1 MANVSIFDLV
11 KTISKESISHPDVG
25 AVKTTA
31 GEVAESVKDDVEQ
44 ELPDEEVDAEVSNT
58 KTMQPGPKDG
68 GGTGKAENVDAGKVK
83 TSVSVKDLKIEA
95 DQNGGR
101 EIDVLPNKVN
111 VKDGL
116 SGSDVSHSVENHD
129 NEESALKT
137 IETGGAEA
145 VGKADDLV
153 MDIDAEAEDGTVAGI
168 LSQSETDEKVMGK
181 ILNEIGELENASAAV
196 EGYINLMKRM
206 EKNGCELSNELRE
219 SISIGL
225 KTISQE
231 LFESEIITL
240 EEYRVSNEA
249 NDVALTDNQLDD
261 TEFDGARDKTSKG
274 LSGKLKQI
282 WEAIKRAY
290 HRSLNSLIDL
300 WQSFTTD
307 TTKIKKHL
315 EDLRSRVKVLEG
327 GKEIR
332 LANST
337 RLMIGEE
344 FVGNSPEAIKR
355 VTSVGKELLLDWPSS
370 LAKILEAV
378 DKNTGL
384 FKTGSFDEVVT
395 HFEKAIDG
403 AFKGLKKL
411 NPSDKGKVPSGFL
424 DSESVSWS
432 DVLPGNR
439 SLYVGFKRHGGAD
452 GLVKDIVNFK
462 DTVNINFSA
471 VPEYETSTGEAHVV
485 SLDSSEALTVIK
497 SLLDMVNM
505 IQGRS
510 EGMSALRK
518 MANTLKSQTTMNYIM
533 GDNGGAGIYNLILA
547 NNVGQATV
555 SSEHA
560 FVGYLISMIKAYIGF
575 IEGSLRQE
583 VDGDVIDA

>member
-129 NEESALKT
+129 NEESTLKT

-145 VGKADDLV
+145 VGEADDLV
-153 MDIDAEAEDGTVAGI
+153 MDIDAEAEDGAVAGI

-290 HRSLNSLIDL
+290 NRSLSSLIDL

-403 AFKGLKKL
+403 AFRGLKKL

-485 SLDSSEALTVIK
+485 SLDSSEALAVIK

-510 EGMSALRK
+510 EGMTALRK
-518 MANTLKSQTTMNYIM
+518 MANTLKSQTAMNYFM
-533 GDNGGAGIYNLILA
+533 GDNGGAGVYNLILA

>member
-129 NEESALKT
+129 SEESTLKT

-145 VGKADDLV
+145 VGEADDLV
-153 MDIDAEAEDGTVAGI
+153 MDIDAEAEDGAVAGI

-290 HRSLNSLIDL
+290 NRSLSSLIDL

>member
-44 ELPDEEVDAEVSNT
+44 ELPDDEVDTEVSNT

-129 NEESALKT
+129 SEESTLKT

-145 VGKADDLV
+145 VGEADDLV
-153 MDIDAEAEDGTVAGI
+153 MDIDAEAEDGAVAGI

-290 HRSLNSLIDL
+290 NRSLSSLIDL

-403 AFKGLKKL
+403 AFRGLKKL

-485 SLDSSEALTVIK
+485 SLDSSEALAVIK

-510 EGMSALRK
+510 EGMTALRK
-518 MANTLKSQTTMNYIM
+518 MANTLKSQTAMNYFM
-533 GDNGGAGIYNLILA
+533 GDNGGAGVYNLILA